1 METDSKKQR
10 VKTESGDVHDGV
22 GQSDD
27 AAPLTTKPEGASKET
42 PTEEKKA
49 TKGPT
54 EGESNLQART
64 PREDPN
70 GRDKEEEE
78 EKADVNALQLSSDLT
93 VVCKREEWFRIEE
106 NEPDLVFRS
115 ITNSGATQDS
125 IWLVC
130 LKNIFAKQLPNMP
143 KEYIVRLLFDRNHE
157 SMLAVKAG
165 VVVGGITFRTFK
177 RQGFAEI
184 AFCAVT
190 ASEQVKGYGSR
201 LMNHLKEFSR
211 ERHKTTHFLTYADN
225 NAVGYFVKQGF
236 GKEVLLERERWHGYI
251 KDYDGGTLMECAL
264 SNVISY
270 SDFPRM
276 IRNQRTALDNKIRE
290 FSDSHIV
297 YPGLKFAKGAKRF
310 NPATIPGVLDAGWTP
325 SKPAFAIIRPD
336 NSLSE
341 PTSAQLH
348 TLMREIHAS
357 LSDHPDAWPF
367 AEAVD
372 GREVPDYY
380 DIIKDPVDL
389 AMVKRRL
396 SAGEYYITLEMFAA
410 DFRRMFENCRIY
422 NAPDTVYYKC
432 ATRLEQYFE
441 QKISA
446 GIACSRHFKA

>member
-10 VKTESGDVHDGV
+10 VKSESGDVHDGL

-27 AAPLTTKPEGASKET
+27 AALVTIKPEEAAKET
-42 PTEEKKA
+42 APEDKVA
-49 TKGPT
+49 TQVSPN
-54 EGESNLQART
+54 GESNAQART
-64 PREDPN
+64 PREDPS

-93 VVCKREEWFRIEE
+93 VVCNREEWFRVEWSTLFVLCVPEQE

-157 SMLAVKAG
+157 SMLAIKAG
-165 VVVGGITFRTFK
+165 IVVGGITFRTFK
-177 RQGFAEI
+177 RQVSNMSCLSGATGKDMRMGQGFAEI

-190 ASEQVKGYGSR
+190 ATEQVKGYGSR
-201 LMNHLKEFSR
+201 LMNHLKVTFQPSYLSTNTVATKLIEEFSR

-290 FSDSHIV
+290 FSDSHLV
-297 YPGLKFAKGAKRF
+297 SGRKWQTLRLLPFKKRVSCTKQLQRTHIRAQ
-310 NPATIPGVLDAGWTP
+310 PHSATP
-325 SKPAFAIIRPD
+325 S
-336 NSLSE
+336 
-341 PTSAQLH
+341 
-348 TLMREIHAS
+348 
-357 LSDHPDAWPF
+357 
-367 AEAVD
+367 
-372 GREVPDYY
+372 
-380 DIIKDPVDL
+380 PVGSK
-389 AMVKRRL
+389 V
-396 SAGEYYITLEMFAA
+396 ST
-410 DFRRMFENCRIY
+410 CR
-422 NAPDTVYYKC
+422 A
-432 ATRLEQYFE
+432 
-441 QKISA
+441 
-446 GIACSRHFKA
+446 